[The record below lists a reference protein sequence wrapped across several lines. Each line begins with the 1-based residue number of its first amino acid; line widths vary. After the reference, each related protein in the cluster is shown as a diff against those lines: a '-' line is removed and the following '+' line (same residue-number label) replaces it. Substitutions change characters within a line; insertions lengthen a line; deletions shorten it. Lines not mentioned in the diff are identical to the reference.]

1 MKFDLKLTAA
11 QWSGFQK
18 YMQRK
23 KQKELKGIINGFW
36 VDLII
41 WIALAF
47 FFYIGFTYVGSV
59 HYPTAIIISCIFLIV
74 IGLWIWNVIR
84 LNRALAPSE
93 HGPFLG
99 KHRCIIDEAGIHLER
114 KGYKR
119 YVDWHAVKLV
129 ERGNGMIMLFIDT
142 AQAFIFPENQIDDID
157 EFMQKI
163 NRKIV
168 GQEYKLEKVNQ

>member
-1 MKFDLKLTAA
+1 MVWISEIYA
-11 QWSGFQK
+11 
-18 YMQRK
+18 
-23 KQKELKGIINGFW
+23 KEKAKRTKGYH
-36 VDLII
+36 I
-41 WIALAF
+41 WILARF
-47 FFYIGFTYVGSV
+47 DSLVSFNPFFYIGFTYVGSV
-59 HYPTAIIISCIFLIV
+59 HYPTAILVSSIFLIV

-93 HGPFLG
+93 HGPFFG
-99 KHRCIIDEAGIHLER
+99 KHRCVIDETGIHLER

-163 NRKIV
+163 NRRIV
-168 GQEYKLEKVNQ
+168 